1 MRNTRCLYLL
11 FKISSILLV
20 DKHKIQVITSA
31 ELLVDIPER
40 RCKVET
46 TEEQPYR
53 DRFPLTEHRFQGSEL
68 KESEQGLTS
77 DWGTIHDFEF
87 GNRLAFVVLVGRRTC
102 CFTTDDR
109 QLHMLDLYSN
119 QEEVNLANNNIFQM
133 ISDIVVVRIR
143 PAGYRS
149 SRTSTC
155 CTRIRYGDSLQYQP
169 PSLLSYCC
177 QEAFGMSEPRYL
189 FL

>member
-1 MRNTRCLYLL
+1 VLLYLL
-11 FKISSILLV
+11 LKIPSILLV
-20 DKHKIQVITSA
+20 DEHKIQVITGA
-31 ELLVDIPER
+31 EPLVDITEC

-53 DRFPLTEHRFQGSEL
+53 DRFPLTEYRFKFEVVWVRQV
-68 KESEQGLTS
+68 LTS

-87 GNRLAFVVLVGRRTC
+87 GNRLAFVVLVGWRTR

-119 QEEVNLANNNIFQM
+119 QEEVNFANNNIFQM

-143 PAGYRS
+143 ALGYWS
-149 SRTSTC
+149 
-155 CTRIRYGDSLQYQP
+155 
-169 PSLLSYCC
+169 
-177 QEAFGMSEPRYL
+177 
-189 FL
+189 